1 MAKSRSKTV
10 VIVEDAP
17 VAETPA
23 SANIEPKR
31 IAERAYQLYM
41 SRGCGE
47 GRDLEDWLKA
57 ERELTASG
65 TRSEMK

>member
-23 SANIEPKR
+23 PANIEPKR
-31 IAERAYQLYM
+31 IAERAYELYVN
-41 SRGCGE
+41 RGCE
-47 GRDLEDWLKA
+47 
-57 ERELTASG
+57 
-65 TRSEMK
+65 

>member
-17 VAETPA
+17 VEAPA
-23 SANIEPKR
+23 SANVEPKR

-41 SRGCGE
+41 SRGCEE

>member
-10 VIVEDAP
+10 AIVEDAP
-17 VAETPA
+17 VAETQA

-31 IAERAYQLYM
+31 IAERAYELYI
-41 SRGCGE
+41 SRGCEE

-57 ERELTASG
+57 ERELTHPEHVQ
-65 TRSEMK
+65 R

>member
-23 SANIEPKR
+23 PANIEPKR
-31 IAERAYQLYM
+31 IAERAYELAVK
-41 SRGCGE
+41 RGCEEVVISKTGS
-47 GRDLEDWLKA
+47 KPS
-57 ERELTASG
+57 AS
-65 TRSEMK
+65 

>member
-10 VIVEDAP
+10 AIVEDAP
-17 VAETPA
+17 IAETSA

-31 IAERAYQLYM
+31 IAERAYQLYVN
-41 SRGCGE
+41 RGREE
-47 GRDLEDWLKA
+47 GRDLDDWLKA

>member
-10 VIVEDAP
+10 VIVEDSP

-23 SANIEPKR
+23 SANIEQKH
-31 IAERAYQLYM
+31 IAERAYELYV
-41 SRGCGE
+41 SRGCEE
-47 GRDLEDWLKA
+47 GHDLEDWLKA

>member
-31 IAERAYQLYM
+31 IADRAYQLSM

-47 GRDLEDWLKA
+47 GRDLDDWL
-57 ERELTASG
+57 
-65 TRSEMK
+65 

>member
-17 VAETPA
+17 VEAPV
-23 SANIEPKR
+23 SANVEPKR

-41 SRGCGE
+41 SRGCEE